1 MHMRITQRVS
11 KKLQH
16 LCTCALLKR
25 IFEKC
30 LPTDILAFSKLIIQY
45 IKITLIIHVVCNKS
59 LACRWAQNWWCLDWP
74 SWRCCFFPIRIIFLI
89 IKSRSTC
96 DYFSLSFRVM
106 STPNAAPSPW
116 WYFLAKYHI
125 LEIKPCGLGS
135 RIRDVC
141 SQKISLIFFWGWG
154 LIFFCLKTFPPVSLN
169 SCKSRI
175 SW

>member
-11 KKLQH
+11 KQLQH

-141 SQKISLIFFWGWG
+141 SPKISLIFFWGWG
-154 LIFFCLKTFPPVSLN
+154 LIFFFALKPSLQ
-169 SCKSRI
+169 CH
-175 SW
+175 